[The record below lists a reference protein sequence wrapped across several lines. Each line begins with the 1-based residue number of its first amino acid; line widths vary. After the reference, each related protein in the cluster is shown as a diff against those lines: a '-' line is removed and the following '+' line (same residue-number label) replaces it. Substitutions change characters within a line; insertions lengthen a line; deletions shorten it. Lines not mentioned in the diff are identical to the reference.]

1 MYQSLSLA
9 DRIWLNQEEDFPNL
23 KGRTAGQGAGGCGL
37 LETGS
42 SARSK
47 LIFLMENFCRRT
59 LFTQLTLL
67 SAVGLSN
74 P

>member
-47 LIFLMENFCRRT
+47 LIFFNGKF
-59 LFTQLTLL
+59 L
-67 SAVGLSN
+67 SPHLIHAINASLSCWVV
-74 P
+74 